1 MGSKYNWGFDLGGT
15 KIEGVVLDQNN
26 QVVVRK
32 RVPTGADQGYK
43 NVLNQVEVLIDQLA
57 DDVNERPSAI
67 GIGTPG
73 SIDPETGLL
82 KNCNSQAINGNP
94 FLKDLKSKLDIDIT
108 MVNDANCFA
117 LAEAVMGSVPEQFP
131 DAQVVF
137 GVIMG
142 SGVGGGI
149 VVNNR
154 IINGKNGNSGE
165 WGHSFLDESGG
176 KCYCGNTGCVELLLA
191 GPHLERYY
199 ASISDKTDSLKNI
212 YSAYKN
218 NSDEHAVNTIKRL
231 IHFFGKGIANIIN
244 ILDPD
249 VIVIGGGV
257 SNLDVLYNEGVE
269 EVKKFVFN
277 PRLNTPIIPPKL
289 GDSAGVFGAALLN
302 K

>member
-15 KIEGVVLDQNN
+15 KIEGVVLDENN

-32 RVPTGADQGYK
+32 RVPTGADQGYE

-82 KNCNSQAINGNP
+82 KNCNSQAINGKP
-94 FLKDLKSKLDIDIT
+94 FLKDLKSNLGIDIT

-117 LAEAVMGSVPEQFP
+117 LAEAVIGSVPDQFP

-199 ASISDKTDSLKNI
+199 ASISGKTDSLKNI
-212 YSAYKN
+212 YAAYKN

-231 IHFFGKGIANIIN
+231 IHFFGKGLANIIN

-257 SNLDVLYNEGVE
+257 SNLDVLYNGGVE